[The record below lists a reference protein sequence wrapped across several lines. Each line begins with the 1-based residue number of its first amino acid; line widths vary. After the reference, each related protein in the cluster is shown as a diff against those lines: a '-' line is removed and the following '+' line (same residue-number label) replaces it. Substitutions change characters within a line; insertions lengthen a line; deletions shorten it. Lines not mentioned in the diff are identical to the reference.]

1 MSWYGGWIKAKLDN
15 YVILYS
21 VQSLRYVSPV
31 ALIFTLIINLLLW
44 G

>member
-1 MSWYGGWIKAKLDN
+1 MVGGLKPNNLDN